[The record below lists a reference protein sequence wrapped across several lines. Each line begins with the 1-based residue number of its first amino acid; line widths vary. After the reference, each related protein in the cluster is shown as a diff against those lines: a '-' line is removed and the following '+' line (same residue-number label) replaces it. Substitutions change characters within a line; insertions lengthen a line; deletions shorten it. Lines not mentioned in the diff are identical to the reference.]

1 MPQIVLLLSSDVK
14 EVCAWLGVSYGRWQ
28 EGFADEETYWRW
40 TVEVP
45 ERSVLWYAWRRL
57 ARKHE
62 QGYNPP
68 FELKRRTVEMVRYYA
83 WLQTTD
89 LASSRHDVQPGAGIT
104 KVITD
109 VAISTG
115 HANADNDSET
125 APLLEAASAA
135 PIAASTQPELPT
147 EFALSGTTARD
158 DNDRVRFRPRYR
170 DYKPAPA
177 VPAGSPVAYIT
188 RISELEAEIE
198 KPARWDLDRGA
209 LRTLEHFGMRT
220 RYFDVVAVRREEKR
234 VLLCAQL
241 RNVRQREEEMR
252 SWRKWISARLR
263 RVVRMLFRAVLKR
276 EKSE

>member
-1 MPQIVLLLSSDVK
+1 M
-14 EVCAWLGVSYGRWQ
+14 
-28 EGFADEETYWRW
+28 T
-40 TVEVP
+40 
-45 ERSVLWYAWRRL
+45 
-57 ARKHE
+57 
-62 QGYNPP
+62 
-68 FELKRRTVEMVRYYA
+68 
-83 WLQTTD
+83 
-89 LASSRHDVQPGAGIT
+89 SSRAGIT

-109 VAISTG
+109 DAISTG
-115 HANADNDSET
+115 HVDAHNDSET
-125 APLLEAASAA
+125 APLLETASAA
-135 PIAASTQPELPT
+135 PIAASTQPQLSTELAPSVT
-147 EFALSGTTARD
+147 AARD

-177 VPAGSPVAYIT
+177 VPAGTPVAYIT
-188 RISELEAEIE
+188 RISDLEAEIE

-220 RYFDVVAVRREEKR
+220 RHFDIVAVRRDEKKW
-234 VLLCAQL
+234 LLRAQL